1 MAFYDLAF
9 ESTEYSYLTASQ
21 KKRKRKAAKLAQNFE
36 NNPPRCG
43 NCENFSPPKLGV
55 VEKHA
60 FVEPRCKIGDFVCWP
75 KSICDAWVGRDG
87 ETIED

>member
-9 ESTEYSYLTASQ
+9 ESNEYSYLTTAQ
-21 KKRKRKAAKLAQNFE
+21 KKKKRKAARDAQNFE
-36 NNPPRCG
+36 MNPPRCS
-43 NCENFSPPKLGV
+43 NCEHFSPPIHGV
-55 VEKHA
+55 AEKHKYK
-60 FVEPRCKIGDFVCWP
+60 EPRCGLGGFVCWP